1 MTAAADMPRRVLAI
15 ASGMTPQVVTET
27 LYALAV
33 QSNPPF
39 VPTEIRVITTL
50 EGAARARLTLL
61 DPQTGQFH
69 AFCSEYGL
77 TGAVHFDEQ
86 CIELLAGPSGPLQ
99 DIRTPAENVLAA
111 DGITAFVRRLCA
123 DPQAAVHVSIAGGR
137 KSMGYY
143 LGYALSL
150 FGRPQDRLSHVL
162 VSAPFETNRDF
173 YYPPKTPRVL
183 FDASGRPVS
192 TADAQVQLADIPFVR
207 LRDGMP
213 DSLVAGDASFSDT
226 VATATRQLSPVNLQF
241 GVGVCTLM
249 AAGVRV
255 TLPPQLYAW
264 YALLARA
271 SVRRWG
277 ERGFMR
283 YAEVEPVQLLSLYG
297 DAVGRMSSEFMQLEQ
312 HLQREGGVPE
322 AFFREKT
329 SKLRRALKA
338 ALGLEATP
346 YLPERRGARPRTRY
360 GLLLP
365 ATRISGID

>member
-1 MTAAADMPRRVLAI
+1 MTAACDMPRRVLAI

-33 QSNPPF
+33 QAVPPF

-50 EGAARARLTLL
+50 EGAARARAALL
-61 DPQTGQFH
+61 HPQTGQFH

-77 TGAVHFDEQ
+77 QGKVHFDER
-86 CIELLAGPSGPLQ
+86 CIEVLAGPAGPLQ

-111 DGITAFVRRLCA
+111 DGITAFVRSLCA

-162 VSAPFETNRDF
+162 VSAPFETHRDF
-173 YYPPKTPRVL
+173 YYPPKMPRLLV
-183 FDASGRPVS
+183 DGNGNTVS
-192 TADAQVQLADIPFVR
+192 TAEAQVQLADIPFVR
-207 LRDGMP
+207 LREGMP
-213 DSLVAGDASFSDT
+213 ASLVAGDASFSAT
-226 VATATRQLSPVNLQF
+226 VAAATRQLSPVALRF
-241 GVGVCTLM
+241 GVGPNTLV
-249 AAGVRV
+249 AAGQRV
-255 TLPPQLYAW
+255 TLPPLLYAW

-271 SVRRWG
+271 VIRGWG

-283 YAEVEPVQLLSLYG
+283 YADVQPVELLSLYG
-297 DAVGRMSSEFMQLEQ
+297 DNVGRMSAEFMQLEQ
-312 HLQREGGVPE
+312 QLQREGGVPE
-322 AFFREKT
+322 AFFREKNA
-329 SKLRRALKA
+329 KVRRALKA

-346 YLPERRGARPRTRY
+346 YLPVSIGARPRTRH
-360 GLLLP
+360 GLQLP
-365 ATRISGID
+365 ASRITGIE